1 MGSSMYAMGCWSRS
15 STPCRFGFGPAS
27 AAAPAGGSAGPSER
41 VGLNTLRVATT
52 VYAEAG
58 ARGDSG
64 AGAGAGGA
72 GGRERTCRAGAGAM
86 SSHTMKAAQA
96 SAAPPSTTFRSR
108 SRRGTSVLGF
118 GREDESRHGALV
130 CDVLLTLRRRDR
142 GRRGAAQARGEGV
155 DPRRHRLELGGDRGL
170 AGDEV
175 VAPLDGLL
183 ARRRQ
188 VRRATVR
195 LEDRRDDEQPAA

>member
-1 MGSSMYAMGCWSRS
+1 MYATGFWSRS

-41 VGLNTLRVATT
+41 VGLNTLRLATT

-96 SAAPPSTTFRSR
+96 SDAPPSTTFRSR
-108 SRRGTSVLGF
+108 SRRGTSGLGF
-118 GREDESRHGALV
+118 GREHEARQGERREQLLRLG
-130 CDVLLTLRRRDR
+130 DVHHADPEVLHDQELDR
-142 GRRGAAQARGEGV
+142 KST
-155 DPRRHRLELGGDRGL
+155 RLNSSHVEISYAVFCLKKKKKN
-170 AGDEV
+170 
-175 VAPLDGLL
+175 
-183 ARRRQ
+183 
-188 VRRATVR
+188 
-195 LEDRRDDEQPAA
+195 